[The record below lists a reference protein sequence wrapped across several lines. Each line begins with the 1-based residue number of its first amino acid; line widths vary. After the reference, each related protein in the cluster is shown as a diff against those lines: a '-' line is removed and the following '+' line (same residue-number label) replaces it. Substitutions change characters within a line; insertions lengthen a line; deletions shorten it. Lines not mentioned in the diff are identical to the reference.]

1 MQIACPACSATY
13 EVEDNLAGDS
23 VQCVCGR
30 EFVASAVQ
38 VAAPQQPPPT
48 PKKKQPP
55 PNFGK
60 APPKSLIKTLLD
72 LGWDGADFRRYE
84 KAGYGLLCWYV
95 RWLQRIQR
103 IAVAFLVY
111 FTAKV
116 LYETFDQIGDRELT
130 FDFLWGLT
138 KILGSVLLLL
148 WGSCFASLIFTGA
161 IFQVLKAG
169 ISIEMNTRKDE

>member
-13 EVEDNLAGDS
+13 EVEDGLAGDS

-38 VAAPQQPPPT
+38 AAAPPPSPA
-48 PKKKQPP
+48 PAKKKQPP
-55 PNFGK
+55 PSFGK
-60 APPKSLIKTLLD
+60 APPKSLIRTLLD
-72 LGWDGADFRRYE
+72 LGWDAADFRRYE
-84 KAGYGLLCWYV
+84 NAGYGLLCWYV

-116 LYETFDQIGDRELT
+116 LYETFDLVGGQEIS
-130 FDFLWGLT
+130 FDLLWGLT
-138 KILGSVLLLL
+138 KALGSVLLLL

-161 IFQVLKAG
+161 IFQMLKAG